1 MTLRRSQWTLRASM
15 VHESGGGSNLESGT
29 GRAIV
34 HIDRWLGAKGDR
46 RPSPGAAFVLR
57 CRRRSAVPRDAYR
70 RGSHDV

>member
-34 HIDRWLGAKGDR
+34 HIDRWLGAKWNRWSSG
-46 RPSPGAAFVLR
+46 GAAFVLR
-57 CRRRSAVPRDAYR
+57 DRLLQSCLLHL
-70 RGSHDV
+70 RGASV